1 MTGSKS
7 SIGKGTSKCRTL
19 CLFLVY
25 EHFGVKGKPALSFPF
40 SRSCLHSH
48 ECLVLNIPLFFSSD
62 YCIGNASA
70 YRTLLLVCSA
80 LFGALRI

>member
-1 MTGSKS
+1 MAGSKS
-7 SIGKGTSKCRTL
+7 NINKGTIKCRTF

-25 EHFGVKGKPALSFPF
+25 EHFGVKGKPALSFSF

-48 ECLVLNIPLFFSSD
+48 ECLVIIIPLFSSSD
-62 YCIGNASA
+62 CSVGNTSA
-70 YRTLLLVCSA
+70 YRTLLLVRSA